1 MHRGGS
7 GAQGGSSAQG
17 RSSHDTEK
25 TDHVKGTQAL
35 MVCQAQREGQVRIL
49 KESDHTRGTHQLLST
64 KGGSN
69 QKSERNSPYEGH
81 ALTVKCKGRVKS
93 EHLKKQTVRQ
103 TLTNCRAHREG
114 WPHMEGQMH
123 RRVKCTGR
131 VKRIGRVEHTGEGQA
146 HREDQVRSLKNNRPH
161 EGHQDKDKG

>member
-1 MHRGGS
+1 MHR
-7 GAQGGSSAQG
+7 GGSSAQG

-35 MVCQAQREGQVRIL
+35 IVCQVQREGQVRIL
-49 KESDHTRGTHQLLST
+49 KESDCMRGTHQLLSA

-69 QKSERNSPYEGH
+69 QKSERNSPREGH

-93 EHLKKQTVRQ
+93 EHLKKQTVRRA
-103 TLTNCRAHREG
+103 LTNCRAHREG

-131 VKRIGRVEHTGEGQA
+131 VERTGEGQA

>member
-1 MHRGGS
+1 
-7 GAQGGSSAQG
+7 
-17 RSSHDTEK
+17 
-25 TDHVKGTQAL
+25 
-35 MVCQAQREGQVRIL
+35 MVCQVQREGQARIL

-69 QKSERNSPYEGH
+69 QKSERNSQHEGH

-93 EHLKKQTVRQ
+93 EHLKKQTVRR

-114 WPHMEGQMH
+114 WLHMEGQMH

-131 VKRIGRVEHTGEGQA
+131 VECTGEGPA